1 MKKLI
6 IALAAGIAAMG
17 AAQAQSTID
26 MSNYTAP
33 RPYVGVGV
41 SGGKNQASDDWR
53 AGGKVFGGYNI
64 DQNWAVELGYTHFGS
79 RDYDTNVPSGLPG
92 RASVKGN
99 SSYVAAKYA
108 YPLNERFSAYGK
120 LGASYNERKNRV
132 AGYGDYN
139 ERDTGLYGG
148 LGQGKQASRGSGAGG
163 TSGQAASGVGVDAP
177 PRDGFIDKRYITRRV
192 KG

>member
-6 IALAAGIAAMG
+6 IALAAGVAAMG

-26 MSNYTAP
+26 TSNYVAP

-79 RDYDTNVPSGLPG
+79 RDYDTNVPSSLPG

-148 LGQGKQASRGSGAGG
+148 LGVEYALNQNTSIVGEYERYGRDKETG
-163 TSGQAASGVGVDAP
+163 TKADIVSVGVK
-177 PRDGFIDKRYITRRV
+177 DGF
-192 KG
+192 